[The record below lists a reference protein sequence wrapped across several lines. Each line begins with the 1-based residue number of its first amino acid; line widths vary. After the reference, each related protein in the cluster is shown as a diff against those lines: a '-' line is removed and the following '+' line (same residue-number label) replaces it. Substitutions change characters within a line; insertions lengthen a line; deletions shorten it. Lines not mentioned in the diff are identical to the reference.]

1 MQIRIAQITDAHI
14 FEDPH
19 TRFEGCD
26 TRASIEAVLAEIQS
40 LGNIDLIVAT
50 GDMSMDGGFVSYR
63 FLNSLFSGCDIPVLA
78 VPGNHDKPGVASQA
92 SNFYFFTSTVKR
104 DFGSWRFHFLNTK
117 KDGHELGEIDSKDL
131 AELSENIVSAGSK
144 PQIIFMHHPPLNV
157 GSAWLD
163 DMKLENSSDFWQI
176 VSQSSN
182 IKGVFCGHVHQDN
195 ELSRNGMPV
204 ITTPSTCVQFK
215 RHSRVYQIE
224 RLQPGFRIIEALD
237 DETCSHHLVRL
248 EPSDD
253 FSVPLL

>member
-117 KDGHELGEIDSKDL
+117 KDGHERGEIDSKGL
-131 AELSENIVSAGSK
+131 AELSQNIFSAGKK